1 MTGTDR
7 LVINQELDRKGLLP
21 KGKGE
26 PMDERV
32 LHELYKGQDVR
43 SCPYEFL
50 QKWKVRLDITFPN
63 GDGRKTIGEYLDK
76 KRSYATQGEAH
87 TAGFVHGR
95 RIIDQ
100 WIEEH
105 SN

>member
-1 MTGTDR
+1 
-7 LVINQELDRKGLLP
+7 
-21 KGKGE
+21 
-26 PMDERV
+26 MDERV
-32 LHELYKGQDVR
+32 LHETYKGQDIR
-43 SCPYEFL
+43 CCPYEFL

-76 KRSYATQGEAH
+76 KRFYATQGEAH
-87 TAGFVHGR
+87 TAGFVYGR
-95 RIIDQ
+95 RIIDK